1 MSSRAKIAV
10 SQPKNPSKWACL
22 VMSSVLLFAAQPL
35 RADVTVKDDPMPD
48 VVLPTIPDKA
58 FKITDFGAKGDGTTY
73 CTQAI
78 QKAIDAAS
86 AAGGGVVEV
95 PDGKYL
101 TAAFHL
107 ASSVNLHLDDKA
119 TILFSDKMTDY
130 KLTNNRYE
138 NCLQGD
144 NLHDI
149 AVTGKGTIDGQG
161 AIWWNGIGR
170 RGAPAGSPHRPYMIF
185 LNKCQRVL
193 FKDVTLANSPMFHLV
208 PQACQNLTIDG
219 ITISSPEDAH
229 NTDGIDPSGWNIII
243 KNCTIDTGDDHIALK
258 PVTLIEE
265 GKPSCENILVTDCT
279 FKHGHGMSIG
289 GQTPG
294 GLHNLVVRNCTFDG
308 ADAGI
313 RLKAARGG
321 GGEVD
326 DLHYHDIKMT
336 NTKIAIDISS
346 YYPKP
351 PKNVDQDPA
360 QPAGDTTPNWHD
372 IVITNVTSTD
382 GTGAA
387 GEILGLPELHVRNV
401 VLTNVHLAAKKGFTI
416 LHADGVKFDNSD
428 VKAENGKSFI
438 ITDSKVDGVP
448 NEAAPAAAAD

>member
-1 MSSRAKIAV
+1 MPEV
-10 SQPKNPSKWACL
+10 
-22 VMSSVLLFAAQPL
+22 
-35 RADVTVKDDPMPD
+35 VK
-48 VVLPTIPDKA
+48 PTIPDKT

-73 CTQAI
+73 CTDAI
-78 QKAIDAAS
+78 KKAIAACS

-101 TAAFHL
+101 TGPFAL
-107 ASSVNLHLDDKA
+107 ASSLNLHLDDNA
-119 TILFSDKMTDY
+119 TILISDKPADY

-138 NCLQGD
+138 NCIQGD
-144 NLHDI
+144 NLHDLAI
-149 AVTGKGTIDGQG
+149 TGKGTIDGQG
-161 AIWWNGIGR
+161 AFWWNGIGR
-170 RGAPAGSPHRPYMIF
+170 RGAPANSPHRPYLIF
-185 LNKCQRVL
+185 LNKCQRILVQ
-193 FKDVTLANSPMFHLV
+193 DVTLANSPMFHLV
-208 PQACQNLTIDG
+208 PQASQNLTIDG
-219 ITISSPEDAH
+219 ITISSPVDAH

-258 PVTLIEE
+258 PVNLIED

-321 GGEVD
+321 GGQVD
-326 DLHYHDIKMT
+326 DLHYHDITMK

-351 PKNVDQDPA
+351 PAKVNDDAA
-360 QPAGDTTPNWHD
+360 QPVTDTTPIWKD

-387 GEILGLPELHVRNV
+387 GQILGLPEMHISNIVF
-401 VLTNVHLAAKKGFTI
+401 TNVHLSAKKPFTI
-416 LHADGVKFDNSD
+416 LRADGIKFVDSD
-428 VKAENGKSFI
+428 IKAASGKSVI
-438 ITDSKVDGVP
+438 VTDSKVEGLP
-448 NEAAPAAAAD
+448 EEPASPPAAANAQ